1 MKPTLA
7 IACTLLSLPGLA
19 NSGANVPNANDP
31 CLAGGATTV
40 FDASMN
46 AFSHPANNAN
56 PTRQN
61 AFFIGNAFFKQPW
74 VVAPSPTPARDGLGP
89 LFNIN
94 SCQNCH
100 IQAGKGHPP
109 LSKDDAFLSTLVR
122 LSIPPKTDAQRAML
136 RTSGVVPA
144 PTYGDQLQIHSID
157 GVKGEGTPRFEYTE
171 IKGTFKD
178 GETHTLLQPKLLI
191 EALNYGKLP
200 ENVQTSVRVAPALIG
215 LGLLE
220 AIEETDILAQAD
232 PDDKNGDGISG
243 RPNYVWDVAQRK
255 TVLGRFGW
263 KANQPSVAQQ
273 TATAF
278 NNDIGITSTLRPEPS
293 CTAKQQKCRQQPDGG
308 KPEASQTTVDA
319 VTFFASLLAVP
330 ARRDVED
337 ANVLQGQKLFQR
349 AGCAACH
356 TPAFTTGSKAGFPEL
371 EHQPIQPFTDLL
383 LHDMGDGLADKRP
396 DFEASGNE
404 WRTAPLWGIGL
415 VETVNG
421 HTRFLHDGRARNLLE
436 AILWH
441 GGEAEQARQAV
452 LAMSKEERNAL
463 LHFLNSL

>member
-1 MKPTLA
+1 M
-7 IACTLLSLPGLA
+7 S
-19 NSGANVPNANDP
+19 
-31 CLAGGATTV
+31 
-40 FDASMN
+40 
-46 AFSHPANNAN
+46 AFSHPAAN
-56 PTRQN
+56 ISPSRQDN
-61 AFFIGNAFFKQPW
+61 FFIGNAFFKQPW

-100 IQAGKGHPP
+100 VQAGKGHPP

-136 RTSGVVPA
+136 RTIGVAPE
-144 PTYGDQLQIHSID
+144 PTYGDQLQIHGID

-178 GETHTLLQPKLLI
+178 GETYTLLQPKLLI

-200 ENVQTSVRVAPALIG
+200 ENVQTSARVAPALIG

-220 AIEETDILAQAD
+220 AIKETDILAQAD

-243 RPNYVWDVAQRK
+243 HPNYVWDVAQQK
-255 TVLGRFGW
+255 TVPGRFGW

-293 CTAKQQKCRQQPDGG
+293 CTTKQQECRQQPDGG
-308 KPEASQTTVDA
+308 KPEAPQTTVDA

-330 ARRDVED
+330 ARRDLED
-337 ANVLQGQKLFQR
+337 ASVLQGQKLFQQ

-356 TPAFTTGSKAGFPEL
+356 TPTFTTGSKASFPEL

-441 GGEAEQARQAV
+441 GGEAEKARQVV
-452 LAMSKEERNAL
+452 LTMSKEERNAL
-463 LHFLNSL
+463 LRFLNSL